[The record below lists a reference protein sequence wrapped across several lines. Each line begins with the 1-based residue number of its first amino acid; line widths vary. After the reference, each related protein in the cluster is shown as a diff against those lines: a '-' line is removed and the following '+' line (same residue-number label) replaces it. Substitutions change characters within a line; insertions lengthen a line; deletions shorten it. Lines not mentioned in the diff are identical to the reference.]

1 VNDIQEVVVTTEWTY
16 KCSAC
21 WPLRRL
27 H

>member
-1 VNDIQEVVVTTEWTY
+1 VNDIQEAVVTTEWTY